1 MNKLLL
7 GDGGMGSEL
16 QFRGIEVPSHIDS
29 IWSALA
35 ITNNP
40 EVIKN
45 IHLDYIESGSD
56 YITINNYALTQPI
69 LARANA
75 GHQLEDLT
83 LRSIELAKE
92 SVKESGKSVMIAG
105 SLPPLETS
113 YRSDLILEPGEMKT
127 KYEEISSLL
136 LNRVDI
142 IICETMASSLEAR
155 CALESIQIANEKI
168 WVSWTLHGD
177 RALTLPSG
185 ESLKEAFT
193 NIKDLRSDAYL
204 INCCGA
210 NIATQAVKELAKL
223 TSLPVGAYAN
233 SENIRSF
240 NRYEGSTKKAEDM
253 QKKSKVILDQE
264 GYAVEASKWID
275 LGATIIGGCCRTRP
289 EHIKKLREIMG

>member
-1 MNKLLL
+1 MSKLLL

-40 EVIKN
+40 DVIRN

-69 LARANA
+69 LSRANA

-83 LRSIELAKE
+83 LRSIELAEE

-113 YRSDLILEPGEMKT
+113 YRSDLILEASEMKI

-142 IICETMASSLEAR
+142 IICETMSSSLEAR
-155 CALESIQIANEKI
+155 CALESIQEANEKI
-168 WVSWTLHGD
+168 WVSWTLHGN

-185 ESLKEAFT
+185 EVLKEAFT

-204 INCCGA
+204 VNCCAA
-210 NIATQAVKELAKL
+210 NVATQAVQELVKL

-253 QKKSKVILDQE
+253 QKESKVILDQE
-264 GYAVEASKWID
+264 GYGVEAKKWID

-289 EHIKKLREIMG
+289 EHIKKLRKIIG